1 MVLFVTAKAY
11 PSSSQHTKN
20 WDKLAKEVDEEEK
33 TENKEGDAALNDL
46 FKKIYSDGSDEQKK
60 AMVKSFVSTNRA
72 RKFICPTILTSSFLK
87 QDKWKFEVWN
97 AFFFNILYNAQE
109 YWRINFENVYA
120 LT

>member
-1 MVLFVTAKAY
+1 MILFVTAKAY

-72 RKFICPTILTSSFLK
+72 RKFHLSYHPDKQFFEAGQVEIWSLECIFL
-87 QDKWKFEVWN
+87 
-97 AFFFNILYNAQE
+97 
-109 YWRINFENVYA
+109 
-120 LT
+120 